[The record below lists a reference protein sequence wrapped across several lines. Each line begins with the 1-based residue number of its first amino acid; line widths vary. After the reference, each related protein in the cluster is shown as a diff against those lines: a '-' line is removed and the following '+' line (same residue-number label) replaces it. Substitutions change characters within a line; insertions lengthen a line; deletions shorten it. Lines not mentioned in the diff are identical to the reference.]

1 MKPLEGHVRAAS
13 SDSVSNRVADD
24 KRELKSR
31 GRVPTFFYVA
41 PDPDPDFRD
50 GQQSAA
56 KEMVPFEVKLKQE
69 AQVLRQGK
77 R

>member
-1 MKPLEGHVRAAS
+1 MKPLEGSVRGTS
-13 SDSVSNRVADD
+13 SDSVGNRVADD
-24 KRELKSR
+24 KREFESQ

-41 PDPDPDFRD
+41 PDPDLRD
-50 GQQSAA
+50 SQRSAA

-69 AQVLRQGK
+69 AQVLRQGE